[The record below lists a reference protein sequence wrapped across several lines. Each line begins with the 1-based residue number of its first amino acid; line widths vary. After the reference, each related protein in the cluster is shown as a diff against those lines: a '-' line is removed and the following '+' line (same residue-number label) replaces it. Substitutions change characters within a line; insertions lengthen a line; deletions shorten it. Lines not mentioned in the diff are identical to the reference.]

1 MEDSHA
7 LRLIALRLP
16 GKLRPGTG
24 VSAPA
29 TTRRWAPLGP
39 DELARG
45 ERITEVARWIF
56 LIFLLLNTH
65 LGAPGSP
72 STLLP
77 EDVVVA
83 VWALGNLAI
92 TVLLLRGLK
101 PNRYFAYGTTFFD
114 LAVASSIYY
123 LSGGFASSGLPLM
136 FFMLIIA
143 ASVRFGLEAS
153 VVTALV
159 VSLIYLLVGAL
170 TGPAGVPQAAV
181 IVGRLFVFNFI
192 ALISGILVRDL
203 RLQLEQAVVQ
213 AVQRTD
219 ELETA
224 RQREILE
231 RERAQR
237 LQELDRMKSEFV
249 AIVAHE
255 LQTPIA
261 GIKAQA
267 DTLLSEEA
275 HVDPESRGKML
286 RGIRDSSAELGQ
298 LVHDFSSVNRMDSQG
313 FQYHLE
319 PVDLKRLVEESAR
332 AIPIDAQRHRLR
344 VWAEPGMRAMAD
356 PRRLQEAL
364 TNLVENA
371 VKYSPRGGEVTV
383 AAYVDPS
390 GRARIA
396 VRDDGI
402 GIRPEDHDKLFQK
415 FRRLW
420 DARSAGVGGTGL
432 GLYIARNIVE
442 AHGGTIAVESEWGK
456 GSTFAILLPLLG
468 DRQGGS
474 PDGH

>member
-1 MEDSHA
+1 
-7 LRLIALRLP
+7 LRPIALRLP
-16 GKLRPGTG
+16 GRPR
-24 VSAPA
+24 VSAVA
-29 TTRRWAPLGP
+29 TPGRQWGHPGP

-56 LIFLLLNTH
+56 LIFLVLNTH
-65 LGAPGSP
+65 LGAPWAPGA
-72 STLLP
+72 LLP
-77 EDVVVA
+77 EDLVAA
-83 VWALGNLAI
+83 VWALGNLVI

-114 LAVASSIYY
+114 LAVASSLYY

-136 FFMLIIA
+136 FFLLIIA

-159 VSLIYLLVGAL
+159 VSLIYLLVGAQ
-170 TGPAGVPQAAV
+170 TGSYGVPEAAV

-192 ALISGILVRDL
+192 ALISGIVVRDL
-203 RLQLEQAVVQ
+203 RQQLEQAVAQ

-219 ELETA
+219 ELEAA
-224 RQREILE
+224 RQGEILE

-267 DTLLSEEA
+267 DTLLGDA
-275 HVDPESRGKML
+275 RLDPDTRASLL
-286 RGIRDSSAELGQ
+286 RGIRDSSAQLGQ

-319 PVDLKRLVEESAR
+319 PVDLKRLVEESVR

-371 VKYSPRGGEVTV
+371 IKYSPRGGEVAV
-383 AAYVDPS
+383 AAYLDPA

-402 GIRPEDHDKLFQK
+402 GIRPEDRDKLFQK
-415 FRRLW
+415 FQRIW

-442 AHGGTIAVESEWGK
+442 AHGGSIAVESEWGK
-456 GSTFAILLPLLG
+456 GSTFAILLPLLREG
-468 DRQGGS
+468 QGGS